1 MEREHAEYCRGFI
14 ECEVRTL
21 VMSAAVRKP
30 GTTYHMPL
38 SRRGYKGDRASGY
51 LSSIASLND
60 DYDDNV
66 ARAFC

>member
-1 MEREHAEYCRGFI
+1 MRL
-14 ECEVRTL
+14 RTL

-30 GTTYHMPL
+30 KQL
-38 SRRGYKGDRASGY
+38 ISRRGYRASGS

-60 DYDDNV
+60 DYDDDV